1 MLDESTKSVLL
12 KVARDTITLGAEA
25 KRIDI
30 NIEDYSVVLQAFGA
44 SFVTLKIKKQLKGC
58 IGSLQASRPL
68 VLDVAE
74 NAYAAAFQDT
84 RFTPVNKNDLGML
97 TISISILN
105 KPEKMDFKSEDEL
118 LAQLR
123 PNEDGL
129 ILQDQQHR
137 GTFLPSVWESLN
149 DPVDF
154 LAQLKVKAGLDKN
167 YWSDDL
173 IVQRYTTES
182 FSEN

>member
-74 NAYAAAFQDT
+74 NAYAAAFQEIGRASCRD
-84 RFTPVNKNDLGML
+84 RV
-97 TISISILN
+97 
-105 KPEKMDFKSEDEL
+105 
-118 LAQLR
+118 
-123 PNEDGL
+123 
-129 ILQDQQHR
+129 
-137 GTFLPSVWESLN
+137 
-149 DPVDF
+149 
-154 LAQLKVKAGLDKN
+154 
-167 YWSDDL
+167 
-173 IVQRYTTES
+173 
-182 FSEN
+182 